1 VRKTIRTLAA
11 LVAAGGLAAC
21 TQGQT
26 VSPQPKAVNAGAIGA
41 LEFVVGTVNYQGSTG
56 LNTVVTLRQ
65 SNGNSAFLVDTP
77 TITGPAG
84 FTVPAAAVGAGSDA
98 GTNTISSN
106 PQTASAGTTTFG
118 TVGGVF
124 EYGFA
129 PVNITNSGSANYP
142 TSGGS
147 FQTAISSDTTSTII
161 APSSTGAGS
170 ATANLGGAPP
180 SLYYG
185 VSNTY
190 PEPLYVAPANT
201 LPYLVGPPAVPDFH
215 NANYPSGFLGYPSGF
230 TAFAAPPAAG
240 TYSLSVVI
248 PNQVGNAATYTATAS
263 LGSTTPLP
271 TFAAPVFADAAGG
284 GGTVR
289 YVLPAGV
296 TNAIL
301 YAVDASP
308 ATGTLTIYS
317 QLETASG
324 TWTISSTQGPGGS
337 APFTAGDSVFVYG
350 AGFDYN
356 PLAAGLGGPTGLTQK
371 PSLPAQADV
380 TLSQVFEAM
389 Y

>member
-1 VRKTIRTLAA
+1 VRKHIGTLAA
-11 LVAAGGLAAC
+11 LVAASGLAAC

-26 VSPQPKAVNAGAIGA
+26 TSPQPKAVNAAAIGA
-41 LEFVVGTVNYQGSTG
+41 LQFAVGTVNYQGLSTG

-84 FTVPAAAVGAGSDA
+84 FTVPAAKSAGTDA
-98 GTNTISSN
+98 GTNVISSN

-118 TVGGVF
+118 TVGGAF

-129 PVNITNSGSANYP
+129 PANITNSGSANYP
-142 TSGGS
+142 QAGGS
-147 FQTAISSDTTSTII
+147 YQTAISEDGTSTII
-161 APSSTGAGS
+161 TGPGAGS
-170 ATANLGGAPP
+170 LTANFPAPTT
-180 SLYYG
+180 SYFG
-185 VSNTY
+185 ISNSY
-190 PEPLYVAPANT
+190 PEPFYVAAANS
-201 LPYLVGPPAVPDFH
+201 LPYLVGPPAVTDFH

-230 TAFAAPPAAG
+230 TAFNAPPVAG

-248 PNQVGNAATYTATAS
+248 PNEVGNAATYTATGTLAA
-263 LGSTTPLP
+263 TVPLP
-271 TFAAPVFADAAGG
+271 LFPTPVFADAAGG
-284 GGTVR
+284 GGTVT

-308 ATGTLTIYS
+308 ATGKLTFYS

-324 TWTISSTQGPGGS
+324 TWTISNTQGPGGT
-337 APFTAGDSVFVYG
+337 APFAAGDSVFVYA

-356 PLAAGLGGPTGLTQK
+356 PLATGLGGPTGLTQK
-371 PSLPAQADV
+371 PTLPAQADV
-380 TLSQVFEAM
+380 TLSGAYEVM